1 MDAPPTDRSVMVVA
15 LGFDVLDPGAH
26 GIQLG
31 EEGQVERAAQERH
44 AGGAA
49 GAPLGADDPLDGLQV
64 AEPPELEVVLHV
76 HELLA
81 HLVDT
86 PVLLRRRIDAAEHVD
101 EVLVELVRLRPVAV
115 QHLGRHVVTL
125 PSQPPQHLV
134 VQTRLVQQLRQLGVH
149 RRVVLEH
156 TQHLGVLVA
165 EQELDGTVL
174 PGLEAGAGRQ
184 EGPELGVLAGGQ
196 RGQDRPLLGEHDLD
210 VLHAGDPL
218 ERRLG
223 LVGPD
228 QLPRRAQLVQHQ
240 LEPQLGGL
248 VLDDE
253 EHLVVP
259 HRHRPR
265 VLRGQHPSQV
275 EVLPVGQ
282 VAGKVPL
289 DPLLQ
294 GTLAAL
300 PGLGL
305 LLLVGHANLLV
316 SVALSHRIAGAAACG
331 RPASLHTRAVSS
343 DQLSG
348 PATDA
353 DVPTWV
359 SDLGLPGLADIHV
372 HFLPERMLQRVW
384 GYFDAHGWSEGGDWP
399 IHYRLSEAERLA
411 RVRALGLRAVPALT
425 YAHKPGM
432 AAWLNEWC
440 EDFAQRVPD
449 AVPSGTFFPE
459 PEAAAYVPEA
469 LDRGVRLFKTHV
481 TVGGFDPTDPLL
493 DPAWS
498 AVQDAGVPVVL
509 HAGSGPHPG
518 RHTGPEPV

>member
-1 MDAPPTDRSVMVVA
+1 M
-15 LGFDVLDPGAH
+15 
-26 GIQLG
+26 
-31 EEGQVERAAQERH
+31 
-44 AGGAA
+44 
-49 GAPLGADDPLDGLQV
+49 
-64 AEPPELEVVLHV
+64 
-76 HELLA
+76 
-81 HLVDT
+81 
-86 PVLLRRRIDAAEHVD
+86 
-101 EVLVELVRLRPVAV
+101 
-115 QHLGRHVVTL
+115 
-125 PSQPPQHLV
+125 
-134 VQTRLVQQLRQLGVH
+134 
-149 RRVVLEH
+149 
-156 TQHLGVLVA
+156 
-165 EQELDGTVL
+165 
-174 PGLEAGAGRQ
+174 
-184 EGPELGVLAGGQ
+184 
-196 RGQDRPLLGEHDLD
+196 
-210 VLHAGDPL
+210 
-218 ERRLG
+218 
-223 LVGPD
+223 
-228 QLPRRAQLVQHQ
+228 
-240 LEPQLGGL
+240 
-248 VLDDE
+248 
-253 EHLVVP
+253 
-259 HRHRPR
+259 
-265 VLRGQHPSQV
+265 
-275 EVLPVGQ
+275 
-282 VAGKVPL
+282 
-289 DPLLQ
+289 
-294 GTLAAL
+294 
-300 PGLGL
+300 
-305 LLLVGHANLLV
+305 
-316 SVALSHRIAGAAACG
+316 
-331 RPASLHTRAVSS
+331 SS

-384 GYFDAHGWSEGGDWP
+384 GYFDAHGWSVGGDWP

-518 RHTGPEPV
+518 RHTGPEPVAALLRRFPRLVLVIAHLGMPEHHAFADLAEQYPGVHLDTTMAGTDYVESRAPMPADYLPRLSHLQDKVVLGADFPNIPYPYAHQLQALARWDLGEEWLRDVLWHNGARLMGLATPGG